1 MATCQALTA
10 IGDIVYGSVFAR
22 IRDSYT
28 PGQFAPYPG
37 AEPGTTPPGDQQDPD
52 ETTPAGDER
61 KGKPPYPRQVAI
73 ICHFTWLEQLFSA
86 QEP

>member
-1 MATCQALTA
+1 MAKNGNTVLAALMSYQLADKSFSHIKGGGSDPMATCQALTA

-37 AEPGTTPPGDQQDPD
+37 AEPGTTPPGDQQDP
-52 ETTPAGDER
+52 R
-61 KGKPPYPRQVAI
+61 
-73 ICHFTWLEQLFSA
+73 
-86 QEP
+86 